1 MEALDLYRFIEEY
14 LEYKV
19 WMISYNPETN
29 VVKGILYDS
38 FFVMWH
44 IDKSL
49 NEFRAELRYGDSDH
63 VITEFLGKKC
73 VGKLEHKSIQKGLD
87 IIDNYCRL
95 RLPDKFLDAH
105 YKAYVLSQYEDCD
118 M

>member
-1 MEALDLYRFIEEY
+1 MNIDKLYDFVRDFYGYKIEMLFI
-14 LEYKV
+14 
-19 WMISYNPETN
+19 NETE
-29 VVKGILYDS
+29 KSIGGILYDS

-63 VITEFLGKKC
+63 VITEFLGRKC
-73 VGKLEHKSIQKGLD
+73 VGKLKHKSIQKGLD
-87 IIDNYCRL
+87 IIDDYCRL

>member
-1 MEALDLYRFIEEY
+1 MSLDELYCFIEEY
-14 LEYKV
+14 LGYKV
-19 WMISYNPETN
+19 WVRSYNSATYE
-29 VVKGILYDS
+29 VEGILYES
-38 FFVMWH
+38 FFVVWH
-44 IDKSL
+44 IDKNL

>member
-1 MEALDLYRFIEEY
+1 MEALDLYWFIREY
-14 LEYKV
+14 FDYKICMMFYDSEKNEV
-19 WMISYNPETN
+19 E
-29 VVKGILYDS
+29 GILYES
-38 FFVMWH
+38 FFLVWH
-44 IDKSL
+44 IDSSS
-49 NEFRAELRYGDSDH
+49 NEFIGELRYGDSDH

-73 VGKLEHKSIQKGLD
+73 VGKLEYKSIQKGLD

-95 RLPDKFLDAH
+95 KLPDKFLDAH